1 MADDYIEDAKAGL
14 RDKARSARAA
24 VSADIRADAGKAAAA
39 AFFDTFALEPDWI
52 VAGYWPIRDEF
63 DCRPILVRLMDSG
76 QPVCLPVTEGDQ
88 PLTMRLWQDGEALYP
103 SGFGTLAPIET
114 APVVEPDIMLIPL
127 LGFDSTGTRLGY
139 GKGHYD
145 RTIVRMTKK
154 PQLIGLAFAAQ
165 EFKQLPREA
174 HDIPLDAIITET
186 GLRRFGV
193 SQ

>member
-1 MADDYIEDAKAGL
+1 MADDHIEDAKAVL
-14 RDKARSARAA
+14 RDKARLARASVA
-24 VSADIRADAGKAAAA
+24 ADIRTDAGAIAAN
-39 AFFDTFALEPDWI
+39 AFFNAVTLEPDWI

-88 PLTMRLWQDGEALYP
+88 PLTMRLWGNGEALYP

-114 APVVEPDIMLIPL
+114 APVVEPDIVLIPL

-145 RTIVRMTKK
+145 RTIVRMKKK

-165 EFKQLPREA
+165 EFPLLPREA
-174 HDIPLDAIITET
+174 HDIPLDAIITEA
-186 GLRRFGV
+186 GIRHFGAG
-193 SQ
+193 Q